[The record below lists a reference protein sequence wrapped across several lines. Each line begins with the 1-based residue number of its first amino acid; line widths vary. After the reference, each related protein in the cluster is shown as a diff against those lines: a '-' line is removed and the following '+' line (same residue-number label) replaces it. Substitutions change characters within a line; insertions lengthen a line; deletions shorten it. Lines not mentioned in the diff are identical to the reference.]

1 MAFLAGY
8 DTVASYV
15 TFIVNE
21 DRFPC
26 YDGKGADYIP
36 DPIISADAFNR
47 NLRFSTRKPGFVD
60 VDWGDGTKDQYP
72 LVKVSDGSYRI
83 IFRSLDI
90 EYKKNPDDTVWWYKK
105 EDGSQYI
112 PVPPHKYSDI
122 RRREVTMRFSNL
134 IDGEFNMDGIVLH
147 EFPITNLPDITYF
160 AVVRSVLKN
169 GDIPYDR
176 ISKSVNLRNIQM
188 GAFSHSGV
196 WSNWPEGFLNM
207 KNLRYFGCN
216 SVFNFGDDPDS
227 NWRRFSEWKNLTE
240 FNFNWCNI
248 PSYDPAF
255 NSIPAVGI
263 NIISDRNNIPVFD
276 EVDKVGDDKAGVD
289 FMGNGSSWKQ
299 DLVGGKL
306 NKIQRAYCSSSTVP
320 VDDLPDCLYEI
331 REFRVWNLRDGGR
344 FINTQERADTFVN
357 TFYDKMM
364 SWDYI
369 TMSQTAS
376 DGNRNQFYKL
386 TLDLYA
392 AVAPTN
398 KRPSGVY
405 QAPDGFVKGVS
416 NGNPKTP
423 MEKVYVL
430 TNNYEQTWVL
440 APVPVLEAVLARAR
454 RAGKTRIAPFVLGV
468 KDGHVSVFSGDVL
481 DESMSKYSFADKYE
495 AIDICNNLGLDSL
508 PVIEYFRRIEE
519 GEI

>member
-1 MAFLAGY
+1 MGFLVGY
-8 DTVASYV
+8 DTALSSV
-15 TFIVNE
+15 TFHVNE

-26 YDGKGADYIP
+26 YNGRGADYVP
-36 DPIISADAFNR
+36 DPVIDGGDFNR
-47 NLRFSTRKPGFVD
+47 NLDISSSKPGFVN
-60 VDWGDGTKDQYP
+60 VDWGDGTKEQYP
-72 LVKVSDGSYRI
+72 LVRNGGSYRI

-90 EYKKNPDDTVWWYKK
+90 EWRKNPDASTWWFKK
-105 EDGSQYI
+105 EDGSQYVPI
-112 PVPPHKYSDI
+112 PPHKYGSI
-122 RRREVTMRFSNL
+122 QRREVTMKFSNV
-134 IDGEFNMDGIVLH
+134 IDRDFKMDGIVLY
-147 EFPITNLPDITYF
+147 EFPLMNMPDISYLHMT
-160 AVVRSVLKN
+160 RSVLKN

-320 VDDLPDCLYEI
+320 VDDLPDYLYEI
-331 REFRVWNLRDGGR
+331 REFRVWTLRDGR

-357 TFYDKMM
+357 TFYDKIM
-364 SWDYI
+364 SWSYI

-386 TLDLYA
+386 TLDLYTSA
-392 AVAPTN
+392 APTN

-405 QAPDGFVKGVS
+405 QAPEGFVKGVS
-416 NGNPKTP
+416 NGNPTTP

-430 TNNYEQTWVL
+430 TNNYGQTWIL
-440 APVPVLEAVLARAR
+440 APAPASKAALTRAR

-481 DESMSKYSFADKYE
+481 DDNMSKYNFADKYE
-495 AIDICNNLGLDSL
+495 AIDICNDLGLDSS
-508 PVIEYFRRIEE
+508 PVVEYFRRIEE
-519 GEI
+519 GEV

>member
-1 MAFLAGY
+1 MAFLVGY

-47 NLRFSTRKPGFVD
+47 SLRFSTRKPGFVD

-83 IFRSLDI
+83 VFRSLDI

-227 NWRRFSEWKNLTE
+227 NWRRFSEWENLTE
-240 FNFNWCNI
+240 FNFNWNNI

-255 NSIPAVGI
+255 NSIPATTI
-263 NIISDRNNIPVFD
+263 NIISDRNNIPRFD
-276 EVDKVGDDKAGVD
+276 EVDKVGDDKIAVL
-289 FMGNGSSWKQ
+289 FMASGSSWKQ

-306 NKIQRAYCSSSTVP
+306 NKIRDTYCRSYKVP
-320 VDDLPDCLYEI
+320 VDDLPDWLYEV
-331 REFRVWNLRDGGR
+331 REFRRWNLMSH
-344 FINTQERADTFVN
+344 FISTQERADTFVN
-357 TFYDKMM
+357 AFYDKMM

-369 TMSQTAS
+369 TMSQMAS

-386 TLDLYA
+386 TLSLYESA
-392 AVAPTN
+392 YPDN

-405 QAPDGFVKGVS
+405 QAPEGFVKGVS
-416 NGNPKTP
+416 NGNPTTP

-440 APVPVLEAVLARAR
+440 APAPASKAALTRAR
-454 RAGKTRIAPFVLGV
+454 RAGKARITPFVLGV

-481 DESMSKYSFADKYE
+481 DDNMSKYNFADKYE
-495 AIDICNNLGLDSL
+495 AIDICNDLGLDGS
-508 PVIEYFRRIEE
+508 PVVEYFRRIEE
-519 GEI
+519 GEV

>member
-1 MAFLAGY
+1 MAFLVGY

-26 YDGKGADYIP
+26 YDGKGADYIL

-47 NLRFSTRKPGFVD
+47 SLRFSTRKPGFVD

-105 EDGSQYI
+105 E
-112 PVPPHKYSDI
+112 
-122 RRREVTMRFSNL
+122 
-134 IDGEFNMDGIVLH
+134 
-147 EFPITNLPDITYF
+147 
-160 AVVRSVLKN
+160 
-169 GDIPYDR
+169 
-176 ISKSVNLRNIQM
+176 
-188 GAFSHSGV
+188 
-196 WSNWPEGFLNM
+196 EGFLNM
-207 KNLRYFGCN
+207 KDLRYFGCN

-255 NSIPAVGI
+255 NSIPAVYI
-263 NIISDRNNIPVFD
+263 NIVSDRNNIPVFD
-276 EVDKVGDDKAGVD
+276 EVDKVGDDKAGVA

-306 NKIQRAYCSSSTVP
+306 NKIQQAYYSSSTVP
-320 VDDLPDCLYEI
+320 VDDLPDYLYEI

-357 TFYDKMM
+357 TFYDKIM
-364 SWDYI
+364 SWSYI

-416 NGNPKTP
+416 NGNPTTP

-430 TNNYEQTWVL
+430 TNNYGQTWIL
-440 APVPVLEAVLARAR
+440 APAPASKAALTRAR

-495 AIDICNNLGLDSL
+495 AIDICSNLGLDSS
-508 PVIEYFRRIEE
+508 PVVEYFRRIEE
-519 GEI
+519 GEV

>member
-47 NLRFSTRKPGFVD
+47 SLRFSTRKPGFVD

-83 IFRSLDI
+83 VFRSLDI

-188 GAFSHSGV
+188 GVFSHSGV

-320 VDDLPDCLYEI
+320 VDDLPDYLYEI

-416 NGNPKTP
+416 NGNPTTP

-430 TNNYEQTWVL
+430 TNNYGQTWIL
-440 APVPVLEAVLARAR
+440 APAQASKAALTRAR

-481 DESMSKYSFADKYE
+481 DESMPKYSFADKYE
-495 AIDICNNLGLDSL
+495 AIDICSNLGLDSS
-508 PVIEYFRRIEE
+508 PVVEYFRRIEE
-519 GEI
+519 GEV

>member
-8 DTVASYV
+8 DTVAPYV

-36 DPIISADAFNR
+36 DPIISVDVFNR
-47 NLRFSTRKPGFVD
+47 SLRFSTRKPGFVD

-83 IFRSLDI
+83 VFRSLDI

-122 RRREVTMRFSNL
+122 RRRGVTMRFSNV

-160 AVVRSVLKN
+160 AAVRSVLKN

-176 ISKSVNLRNIQM
+176 ISKSVNLCNIQI
-188 GAFSHSGV
+188 GSFVHSGV

-216 SVFNFGDDPDS
+216 NVFDFGYDPDS

-255 NSIPAVGI
+255 NSIPAVCI

-276 EVDKVGDDKAGVD
+276 EVDKVGDDKVCIF
-289 FMGNGSSWKQ
+289 FMGNGSSYKQ

-306 NKIQRAYCSSSTVP
+306 NKIRQTYCSSSTAP
-320 VDDLPDCLYEI
+320 VDDLPDYLYEI
-331 REFRVWNLRDGGR
+331 REFRVWKLYDGGK

-392 AVAPTN
+392 AAAPTN

-416 NGNPKTP
+416 NGNPTTP

-430 TNNYEQTWVL
+430 TNNYGQTWIL
-440 APVPVLEAVLARAR
+440 APAPASKAALTRAR
-454 RAGKTRIAPFVLGV
+454 RAGKTRITPFVLGV

-495 AIDICNNLGLDSL
+495 AIDICSNLGLDSS
-508 PVIEYFRRIEE
+508 PVVEYFRRIEE
-519 GEI
+519 GEV

>member
-1 MAFLAGY
+1 MGFLVGY
-8 DTVASYV
+8 DTALPSV
-15 TFIVNE
+15 TFYVNE

-26 YDGKGADYIP
+26 YNGKGVDYVP
-36 DPIISADAFNR
+36 DPVVDSGDFNR
-47 NLRFSTRKPGFVD
+47 NFNISSSKPGFVN

-72 LVKVSDGSYRI
+72 LTKNGSVYRI

-90 EYKKNPDDTVWWYKK
+90 EWRKNPDATTWWFKK

-112 PVPPHKYSDI
+112 PIPPHKYDSVQK
-122 RRREVTMRFSNL
+122 REVTMTFSNV
-134 IDGEFNMDGIVLH
+134 IDADFRLDGIVLDR
-147 EFPITNLPDITYF
+147 FPLMNLPDISYLYMG
-160 AVVRSVLKN
+160 RSVLKN

-176 ISKSVNLRNIQM
+176 ISKSVNIRYIYM
-188 GAFSHSGV
+188 GSFSHPGV

-207 KNLRYFGCN
+207 KDLRYFGCN

-227 NWRRFSEWKNLTE
+227 NWRRFSEWKNLTG

-255 NSIPAVGI
+255 NSIPAVNI
-263 NIISDRNNIPVFD
+263 SIISDRNNIPVFD
-276 EVDKVGDDKAGVD
+276 EVDKVGDDKESVA
-289 FMGNGSSWKQ
+289 FMGGGSSWKQ

-306 NKIQRAYCSSSTVP
+306 NKIQGTYCDSGTVS
-320 VDDLPDCLYEI
+320 VDDLPDWLYEV
-331 REFRVWNLRDGGR
+331 REFRIWTLYDGR

-357 TFYDKMM
+357 TFYDKIM
-364 SWDYI
+364 SWSYI

-386 TLDLYA
+386 TLDLYTSA
-392 AVAPTN
+392 APTN

-405 QAPDGFVKGVS
+405 QAPEGFVKGVS
-416 NGNPKTP
+416 NGNPTTP

-430 TNNYEQTWVL
+430 TNNYGQTWVL
-440 APVPVLEAVLARAR
+440 APAPASKAALTRAR
-454 RAGKTRIAPFVLGV
+454 REGKTMITPFVLGV

-481 DESMSKYSFADKYE
+481 DDNMSKYNFADKYE
-495 AIDICNNLGLDSL
+495 AMDICNDLGLDGS
-508 PVIEYFRRIEE
+508 PVVEYFRRIEE
-519 GEI
+519 GEV

>member
-1 MAFLAGY
+1 MGFLVGY
-8 DTVASYV
+8 DTALSSV
-15 TFIVNE
+15 TFYVNE

-26 YDGKGADYIP
+26 YNGRGADYVP
-36 DPIISADAFNR
+36 DPVIGDGDFNR
-47 NLRFSTRKPGFVD
+47 NLDISSSKPGFVN
-60 VDWGDGTKDQYP
+60 VDWGDGTKEQYP
-72 LVKVSDGSYRI
+72 LVRNGGSYRI

-90 EYKKNPDDTVWWYKK
+90 EWRKNPDASTWWFKK
-105 EDGSQYI
+105 EDGSQYVPI
-112 PVPPHKYSDI
+112 PPHKYGSI
-122 RRREVTMRFSNL
+122 QRREVTMKFSNV
-134 IDGEFNMDGIVLH
+134 IDRDFKMDGIVLY
-147 EFPITNLPDITYF
+147 EFPLMNMPDISYLYM
-160 AVVRSVLKN
+160 VRSVLKN

-176 ISKSVNLRNIQM
+176 ISKSVNLKNIQM
-188 GAFSHSGV
+188 GAFYHPGT
-196 WSNWPEGFLNM
+196 WSNWPEEFLNM
-207 KNLRYFGCN
+207 KDLKYFGCN
-216 SVFNFGDDPDS
+216 SVFNFADNPDS
-227 NWRRFSEWKNLTE
+227 NWRRFSEWKDLTE

-276 EVDKVGDDKAGVD
+276 EVDKVGDDKASVD

-320 VDDLPDCLYEI
+320 VDDLPDYLYEI
-331 REFRVWNLRDGGR
+331 REFRVWNLRGGGG

-405 QAPDGFVKGVS
+405 QAPDGFVKGAS
-416 NGNPKTP
+416 NGNPTTP

-430 TNNYEQTWVL
+430 TNNYGQTWIL
-440 APVPVLEAVLARAR
+440 APAPASKAALTRAR
-454 RAGKTRIAPFVLGV
+454 RAGKTRITPFVLGV

-495 AIDICNNLGLDSL
+495 AIDICSNLGLDSS
-508 PVIEYFRRIEE
+508 PVVEYFRRIEE
-519 GEI
+519 GEV